1 MKSTDTLS
9 LFPKTETRTARIK
22 PKSQVVPDKEAV
34 LYWEKCLNIIQD
46 NVTPHIFNT
55 WFKPIEAIKWENNTL
70 TVLAPST
77 FFYEWIETKFN
88 QLLRV
93 TIDKV
98 IGENA
103 KLQYDIVV
111 DNSSNAPDK
120 LTMKIPGFQHGKQ
133 SADLIQ
139 KPTQEVFDSNLH
151 PRYSLD
157 NYITGDANQLA
168 SSAAM
173 AVSQNPGGTRF
184 NPLVVYGDTGLG
196 KTHLVQ
202 GIGNKILQ
210 HRPDAKVLYTNSEK
224 FTMEFISA
232 IQNNSTTEFINH
244 YRSVDVLIVDDIQ
257 FFAGKEKTQ
266 DNFFHTF
273 NALHQAGKQLILT
286 SDVAPK
292 ELKDVDDRL
301 ISRFQWGLTVD
312 IQSPDLEM
320 RMAILQKKSED
331 EGIDLPVD
339 ILEFLARN
347 ITSSIRELEG
357 VLISLIAKVTL
368 DKRQL
373 NMDVAKEVVY
383 GVANVRPKTLTI
395 DDIKDVV
402 SAYYKIPVEI
412 LESKSRKHEIA
423 LARQMSMYLTK
434 QLTQMSLKSIG
445 QSFGGRDHST
455 VLHSCQTIENYLV
468 TDKTVKNSYEML
480 FRQLKGE

>member
-1 MKSTDTLS
+1 VKSIDTLS
-9 LFPKTETRTARIK
+9 LFPKAEVRNTRIK
-22 PKSQVVPDKEAV
+22 PKSQIVPDKEAG
-34 LYWEKCLNIIQD
+34 LNIIQD
-46 NVTPHIFNT
+46 NVSPHIFDT
-55 WFKPIEAIKWENNTL
+55 WFKPIQALKWENNTL

-88 QLLRV
+88 NLLRV

-98 IGENA
+98 IGHNA
-103 KLQYDIVV
+103 KLNYDIVV
-111 DNSSNAPDK
+111 DNSSQAPDK
-120 LTMKIPGFQHGKQ
+120 LTLKIPAFQHGKE
-133 SADLIQ
+133 SADLI
-139 KPTQEVFDSNLH
+139 KPVKESFESNLH
-151 PRYSLD
+151 HRYSLD

-168 SSAAM
+168 ASAAM

-202 GIGNKILQ
+202 GIGNKIIQ
-210 HRPDAKVLYTNSEK
+210 SRPDAKVLYTNSEK
-224 FTMEFISA
+224 FTMDFISA
-232 IQNNSTTEFINH
+232 IQNNSTTDFINH

-320 RMAILQKKSED
+320 RMAILQKKSLD
-331 EGIDLPVD
+331 EGLELPVD
-339 ILEFLARN
+339 ILEFIARN

-402 SAYYKIPVEI
+402 SAYYKLPVEI